1 MNESGDASGRRATP
15 PDDGVALAT
24 GDARQSRHA
33 PSPCIG
39 QARRYLDLLAGG
51 DAPHCFQPC
60 HDLNPD
66 DPKTAW
72 LRRIVHGRLDN
83 VWDTLVDRKNRG
95 AAIAVTMAETDG
107 RGRKSANMI
116 RPRAVWIEADA
127 PLPCKLPIP
136 PTIAVETSPG
146 HRHYVYVAPDLTGEL
161 WHGVPQVLIATGQIG
176 LQRFAPRSCG
186 C

>member
-1 MNESGDASGRRATP
+1 M
-15 PDDGVALAT
+15 
-24 GDARQSRHA
+24 
-33 PSPCIG
+33 
-39 QARRYLDLLAGG
+39 DLLAGG
-51 DAPHCFQPC
+51 DAPHCFQPY

-72 LRRIVHGRLDN
+72 LRRIVPGRLDE